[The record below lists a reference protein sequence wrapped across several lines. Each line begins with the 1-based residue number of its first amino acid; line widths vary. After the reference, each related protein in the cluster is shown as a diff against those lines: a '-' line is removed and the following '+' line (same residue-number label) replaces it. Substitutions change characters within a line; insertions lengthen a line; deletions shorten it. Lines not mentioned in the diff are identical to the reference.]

1 MSAREKNSP
10 VNIAMIPARMGSQRL
25 ANKNLLPLRGEPLIV
40 HAIRKCRDS
49 GLFDEVWVNSE
60 HAAFGE
66 LAARENVRFHRRP
79 DALAGHDATSEA
91 FVLEFLEAHDCRF
104 LFQVHSVAP
113 LLSVADLRHFVAV
126 MARDECDVLLSVVD
140 EPLEAFCHGEP
151 VNFSLE
157 RKTNSQELEP
167 VRRISWSATAWRRS
181 SFLAAARSGK
191 CATYAGKIQL
201 ASVSRLAGHIIKT
214 AEDFAIAEAL
224 FDLAETESRLAG
236 APPRVA
242 AR

>member
-1 MSAREKNSP
+1 
-10 VNIAMIPARMGSQRL
+10 MIPARMGSQRL

-66 LAARENVRFHRRP
+66 LAAREGVRFHRRA

-91 FVLEFLEAHDCRF
+91 FVLEFLESHDCRF

-113 LLSVADLRHFVAV
+113 LLTAADLQNFVAA
-126 MARDECDVLLSVVD
+126 MEQDQCDVLLSVVD
-140 EPLEAFCHGEP
+140 EPLEAFCHGQP
-151 VNFSLE
+151 VNFTFE

-167 VRRISWSATAWRRS
+167 VRRITWSATAWRRS
-181 SFLAAARSGK
+181 SFLAAARAGR
-191 CATYAGKIQL
+191 CATYAGRVQL

-224 FDLAETESRLAG
+224 FDIVRTDSRLTG
-236 APPRVA
+236 LLPGVA
-242 AR
+242 VG

>member
-1 MSAREKNSP
+1 
-10 VNIAMIPARMGSQRL
+10 MIPARMGSQRL

-49 GLFDEVWVNSE
+49 GLFDQVWVNSE
-60 HAAFGE
+60 HAAFEE
-66 LAARENVRFHRRP
+66 LAAREGVRFHRRP
-79 DALAGHDATSEA
+79 EALGGHEATSEA
-91 FVLEFLEAHDCRF
+91 FVFEFLESHECRF

-113 LLSVADLRHFVAV
+113 LLTVADLRHFVAV

-151 VNFSLE
+151 VNFTLE

-167 VRRISWSATAWRRS
+167 VRRITWSATAWRRAR
-181 SFLAAARSGK
+181 FLAAARAGG
-191 CATYAGKIQL
+191 CATYAGRVQL

-224 FDLAETESRLAG
+224 FDLVQSDARLAG
-236 APPRVA
+236 VPTGVA
-242 AR
+242 VR

>member
-1 MSAREKNSP
+1 
-10 VNIAMIPARMGSQRL
+10 MIPARMGSQRL
-25 ANKNLLPLRGEPLIV
+25 ANKNLLLLRGEPLIV

-60 HAAFGE
+60 HVAFAE
-66 LAARENVRFHRRP
+66 LAAREGVRFHRRP
-79 DALAGHDATSEA
+79 DVLADHDATSEA
-91 FVLEFLEAHDCRF
+91 FVFEFLEAHECRF

-113 LLSVADLRHFVAV
+113 LLSVTDLRNFVAA

-140 EPLEAFCHGEP
+140 ETLEAFCRGAP

-167 VRRISWSATAWRRS
+167 VRRIAWSVTAWRRS
-181 SFLAAARSGK
+181 SFLAAARAGR
-191 CATYAGKIQL
+191 CATYAGRVQL
-201 ASVSRLAGHIIKT
+201 AGVSRLAGHVIKT

-224 FDLAETESRLAG
+224 FDLAQMETHLPG
-236 APPRVA
+236 PLPRVA